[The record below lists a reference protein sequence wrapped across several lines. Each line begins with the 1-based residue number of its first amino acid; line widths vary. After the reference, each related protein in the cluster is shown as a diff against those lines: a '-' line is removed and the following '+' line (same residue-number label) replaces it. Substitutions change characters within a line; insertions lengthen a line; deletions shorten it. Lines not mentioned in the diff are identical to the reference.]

1 MLTQRAEAIARFTRN
16 DAVRF
21 AIAAGILIVVLTAI
35 LGSEILPQPTLTAA
49 VGDLA
54 PRDIVSPRTLEFPS
68 DSQTAAAQDAAV
80 KNVAPV
86 YDFTTEKAVA
96 LADEQQVAF
105 EQRVARVD
113 TAFSAKITPDQR
125 AGLLQDAV
133 PGLTDAAQ
141 ATLLAIDAGRWSV
154 VRTESARI
162 LDALLRAPLLDSDVP
177 ETRTRLAGLMAGGLD
192 DKERALAA
200 QLIGPLVVGNS
211 SFSQELTDQEK
222 AKARAAVQPVMVS
235 ILQGEK
241 IVSSGERITTDAME
255 KINALGLKTSRP
267 DVASFFGWFLM
278 AVLIVVLL
286 LGWLWRFRPTLWH
299 RDNVL
304 VLTGLLVVGATLAL
318 KITAGRSIL
327 QFFLPTAAIG
337 MLLAIL
343 LDASLATV
351 VIGLIAV
358 IAGAVNGGSL
368 EMTTYVLLGGLAGI
382 VVIRTGDRLQVF
394 VQAAFAVFVACA
406 MVVTV
411 FSLLGARDVQG
422 IVQLWFA
429 SAASAL
435 GSGVAAVG
443 TFAVLGSVFGILTVF
458 QLLEL
463 ANPSQPLLRRL
474 LVETPGTY
482 HHSLMVGNLAERAA
496 EAIGGDPLVTRVAAY
511 YHDIGKLANPLA
523 FIENQAGGENVHDDA
538 RPRGQ
543 RRDRQAA
550 RRRRHRPGLQEQAAE
565 GAHRVH
571 PAAPRDRDHG
581 LLLRAGPGA
590 RRRAVRR
597 AVDPGGPPGRG
608 RRRPAAVPA
617 RRPQAAVARGRDHH
631 AVRQRRGVGSLAR
644 VARRA
649 GHPGDGH
656 ADHRGAHR
664 RRPVRRVRPDPARP
678 RADPRGVRRRSCSAC
693 TTRGSPTRRA
703 RSSTSNRGE
712 TGSREPPGDLP
723 RAMAGGPR
731 DP

>member
-1 MLTQRAEAIARFTRN
+1 MLTQRADAIARFTRN

-21 AIAAGILIVVLTAI
+21 AIAAGILIAVLTAI

-54 PRDIVSPRTLEFPS
+54 TRDIVSPRKLDFPS
-68 DSQTAAAQDAAV
+68 ESQTAAARDAAV
-80 KNVAPV
+80 KSVAPV

-96 LADEQQVAF
+96 LANEQQVAL
-105 EQRVARVD
+105 EQRVARID
-113 TAFSAKITPDQR
+113 TAFSAEITPDQR
-125 AGLLQDAV
+125 TGLLQVAV

-141 ATLLAIDAGRWSV
+141 ATLLALDAGRWSV
-154 VRTESARI
+154 VRTESARV
-162 LDALLRAPLLDSDVP
+162 LDALLRAPLLDTEVP

-192 DKERALAA
+192 EKERALAA

-211 SFSQELTDQEK
+211 SFSQELTDQET
-222 AKARAAVQPVMVS
+222 AKARAAVLPVMVS

-278 AVLIVVLL
+278 AVLIVGLL

-382 VVIRTGDRLQVF
+382 VMIRKGDRLQVF
-394 VQAAFAVFVACA
+394 VQAAFAVFVVNAL
-406 MVVTV
+406 VVTV

-422 IVQLWFA
+422 ILQLWFA

-511 YHDIGKLANPLA
+511 YHDIGKLANPLG
-523 FIENQAGGENVHDDA
+523 FIENQAGGENVHDTLDPEVSAAIVKQHVADGIDLAYKSKLPKALIAYIPQHHGTAIMGYFYGRARELAAEPFGGLSTTEGRQAADA
-538 RPRGQ
+538 VDQRPFRHSGPKPQSREAAIIMLSDSVEASVRSLESRDEPAIRAMVTRIIEERIADGQ
-543 RRDRQAA
+543 FDECDLTLRDLERIREAFVAQLLGMYHTRIAYPESKVVELESRRDR
-550 RRRRHRPGLQEQAAE
+550 
-565 GAHRVH
+565 V
-571 PAAPRDRDHG
+571 
-581 LLLRAGPGA
+581 
-590 RRRAVRR
+590 
-597 AVDPGGPPGRG
+597 
-608 RRRPAAVPA
+608 
-617 RRPQAAVARGRDHH
+617 
-631 AVRQRRGVGSLAR
+631 S
-644 VARRA
+644 
-649 GHPGDGH
+649 
-656 ADHRGAHR
+656 
-664 RRPVRRVRPDPARP
+664 
-678 RADPRGVRRRSCSAC
+678 
-693 TTRGSPTRRA
+693 
-703 RSSTSNRGE
+703 
-712 TGSREPPGDLP
+712 
-723 RAMAGGPR
+723 
-731 DP
+731 

>member
-21 AIAAGILIVVLTAI
+21 AIAAGIL
-35 LGSEILPQPTLTAA
+35 PQPTLTVA

-105 EQRVARVD
+105 EERVARVD

-141 ATLLAIDAGRWSV
+141 ATLLAMDAGRWSV

-267 DVASFFGWFLM
+267 DVASFVGWFRM

-358 IAGAVNGGSL
+358 IAGAVNGSSL
-368 EMTTYVLLGGLAGI
+368 EFTTYTFLGGVAGI
-382 VVIRTGDRLQVF
+382 IAVRKGDRLQVF
-394 VQAAFAVFVACA
+394 VQAAFAVFVVNAL
-406 MVVTV
+406 VVTV
-411 FSLLGARDVQG
+411 FSLLGERDVPG
-422 IVQLWFA
+422 ILQLWFA
-429 SAASAL
+429 SAASAA
-435 GSGVAAVG
+435 GSGIAAVG
-443 TFAVLGSVFGILTVF
+443 TFAVLGSVFGI
-458 QLLEL
+458 
-463 ANPSQPLLRRL
+463 
-474 LVETPGTY
+474 
-482 HHSLMVGNLAERAA
+482 
-496 EAIGGDPLVTRVAAY
+496 
-511 YHDIGKLANPLA
+511 
-523 FIENQAGGENVHDDA
+523 
-538 RPRGQ
+538 
-543 RRDRQAA
+543 
-550 RRRRHRPGLQEQAAE
+550 
-565 GAHRVH
+565 
-571 PAAPRDRDHG
+571 
-581 LLLRAGPGA
+581 
-590 RRRAVRR
+590 
-597 AVDPGGPPGRG
+597 
-608 RRRPAAVPA
+608 
-617 RRPQAAVARGRDHH
+617 
-631 AVRQRRGVGSLAR
+631 
-644 VARRA
+644 
-649 GHPGDGH
+649 
-656 ADHRGAHR
+656 
-664 RRPVRRVRPDPARP
+664 
-678 RADPRGVRRRSCSAC
+678 
-693 TTRGSPTRRA
+693 
-703 RSSTSNRGE
+703 
-712 TGSREPPGDLP
+712 
-723 RAMAGGPR
+723 
-731 DP
+731 